1 MFRLFSNLTL
11 APAPAPSVG
20 LTKSLRSEH
29 GAPEP
34 ESSLG
39 DSHSVGSGLS
49 RHQHIA
55 TDETGIIINLF
66 TVFW

>member
-49 RHQHIA
+49 RHQIA
-55 TDETGIIINLF
+55 TDKTGIIINLF